1 MPSPSD
7 RTVSFVSVAALA
19 VLMLVTRF
27 QHFGSGINL
36 ADASLAVFFLAGM
49 FLSWR
54 WFPVFALLAAG
65 IDFAVI
71 GWAGVSDY
79 CVTPA
84 YAFLLPTYA
93 AMMFAGTWARRYR
106 ALALADLAPL
116 AAVAALGGVAAF
128 AISNGSFYFF
138 AGYFAGLSFA
148 DYLARTVHY
157 AVPYLAWALFYVAAG
172 LAAVVLA
179 RRIRAAT
186 AARAS

>member
-7 RTVSFVSVAALA
+7 RTVSFVVSVAALA

-27 QHFGSGINL
+27 QHFGSGVNL
-36 ADASLAVFFLAGM
+36 ADASLAVFFLAGL

-54 WFPVFALLAAG
+54 WFPAFALLAAG
-65 IDFAVI
+65 IDYAAI
-71 GWAGVSDY
+71 SWAGVSDY

-93 AMMFAGTWARRYR
+93 AMTFAGAWARRYR
-106 ALALADLAPL
+106 ALRIADLAPL
-116 AAVAALGGVAAF
+116 AVATTLGGVVAF

-138 AGYFAGLSFA
+138 SGNFPGLSYA
-148 DYLARTVHY
+148 DYLARTAHY

-172 LAAVVLA
+172 LAVVMLV
-179 RRIRAAT
+179 RRLRAA
-186 AARAS
+186 AMARA

>member
-7 RTVSFVSVAALA
+7 RTVSFMSVAALA

-27 QHFGSGINL
+27 QHFGSSINL
-36 ADASLAVFFLAGM
+36 ADASLAVFFLTGL

-65 IDFAVI
+65 IDYAAI
-71 GWAGVSDY
+71 SWAGVSDY

-93 AMMFAGTWARRYR
+93 AMTFAGQWARRYR
-106 ALALADLAPL
+106 ALGIADLAPL
-116 AAVAALGGVAAF
+116 ATAAALGGVAAF

-138 AGYFAGLSFA
+138 SGNFAGLSYA
-148 DYLARTVHY
+148 DYLVRTAHY
-157 AVPYLAWALFYVAAG
+157 AVPYLGWALLYVAAG
-172 LAAVVLA
+172 LVAVTLA
-179 RRIRAAT
+179 RRLRTA
-186 AARAS
+186 AARA

>member
-7 RTVSFVSVAALA
+7 RVTPFLSAGALA
-19 VLMLVTRF
+19 LLMLLTRF
-27 QHFGSGINL
+27 QHFGSSVNL
-36 ADASLAVFFLAGM
+36 ADASLAVFFLAGL

-54 WFPVFALLAAG
+54 WFPAFALLAAG
-65 IDFAVI
+65 IDYAAI

-93 AMMFAGTWARRYR
+93 VMTFAGAWARRYR
-106 ALALADLAPL
+106 ALGMADLAPL
-116 AAVAALGGVAAF
+116 ALSAALGAVAAL

-138 AGYFAGLSFA
+138 SGYFAGLSFA
-148 DYLARTVHY
+148 DYLARTAHY

-172 LAAVVLA
+172 LAVVTLA
-179 RRIRAAT
+179 RRIRAAAT
-186 AARAS
+186 ARV

>member
-1 MPSPSD
+1 MPSPFD

-19 VLMLVTRF
+19 VLMLLTRF
-27 QHFGSGINL
+27 QHFGSSLNL
-36 ADASLAVFFLAGM
+36 ADASLAVFFLVGL

-54 WFPVFALLAAG
+54 WFPAFALLAAG
-65 IDFAVI
+65 IDYAAI

-93 AMMFAGTWARRYR
+93 AMTFAGAWARRYR
-106 ALALADLAPL
+106 ALSLADLMPL

-138 AGYFAGLSFA
+138 SGYFAGLSFA

-157 AVPYLAWALFYVAAG
+157 AAPYLAWALFYIAAG
-172 LAAVVLA
+172 LAVVTLA
-179 RRIRAAT
+179 RRIRAA
-186 AARAS
+186 AAVRA

>member
-7 RTVSFVSVAALA
+7 RTVSFVSVAVLA
-19 VLMLVTRF
+19 ALMLLTRF
-27 QHFGSGINL
+27 QHFGSGVNL
-36 ADASLAVFFLAGM
+36 ADASLAVFFLAGL

-65 IDFAVI
+65 IDYAAI

-93 AMMFAGTWARRYR
+93 AMTFAGAWARRYR
-106 ALALADLAPL
+106 ALRIADLASL
-116 AAVAALGGVAAF
+116 AVVAALGAAVAF
-128 AISNGSFYFF
+128 AISNASFYFF

-148 DYLARTVHY
+148 DYLARTAHY
-157 AVPYLAWALFYVAAG
+157 VVPYLAWALFYIAAG
-172 LAAVVLA
+172 LAVVTMA
-179 RRIRAAT
+179 RRIRAAA
-186 AARAS
+186 AARA